1 MSAIHFTKDNFQQDV
16 INSDVPV
23 LVDFWAD
30 WCGPCRMMSPV
41 VDQLADEQKGR
52 LKVGKLNVDDDPE
65 IAAKYEVMSIPT
77 MIVFQ
82 GGEPAARIVGAMPK
96 EALEE
101 KVKAVL

>member
-1 MSAIHFTKDNFQQDV
+1 
-16 INSDVPV
+16 
-23 LVDFWAD
+23 
-30 WCGPCRMMSPV
+30 
-41 VDQLADEQKGR
+41 
-52 LKVGKLNVDDDPE
+52 
-65 IAAKYEVMSIPT
+65 